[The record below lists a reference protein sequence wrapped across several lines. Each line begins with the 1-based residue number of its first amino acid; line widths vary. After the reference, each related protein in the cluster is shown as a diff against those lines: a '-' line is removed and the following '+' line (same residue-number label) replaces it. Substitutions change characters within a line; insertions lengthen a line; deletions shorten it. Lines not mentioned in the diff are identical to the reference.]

1 MEITAE
7 NIHKA
12 AAQVVTRTTTDSVL
26 VLALSAARDGSL
38 SWARN
43 FQADLRVKA
52 VNGGFLV
59 SALNE
64 PARLVPAA
72 LLHEEACRAIETI
85 LAYHEKLNEAGRKAV
100 GIK

>member
-1 MEITAE
+1 
-7 NIHKA
+7 
-12 AAQVVTRTTTDSVL
+12 
-26 VLALSAARDGSL
+26 
-38 SWARN
+38 
-43 FQADLRVKA
+43 

>member
-1 MEITAE
+1 MEIATE

-12 AAQVVTRTTTDSVL
+12 AAQVVTRTETDSIL
-26 VLALSAARDGSL
+26 LLALSAARDGSL

-52 VNGGFLV
+52 TKGGFLV
-59 SALNE
+59 SAMNE
-64 PARLVPAA
+64 AARLVPAS
-72 LLHEEACRAIETI
+72 LLHEEACNAIEVI

>member
-12 AAQVVTRTTTDSVL
+12 AAQVVTRTKTDSVL
-26 VLALSAARDGSL
+26 LLALSAARDGSL

-52 VNGGFLV
+52 TKGGFLV
-59 SALNE
+59 SAMNE
-64 PARLVPAA
+64 AARLVPAA